1 MTSVSILQDMPAA
14 IPTRPV
20 MTVVPQ
26 SRKLRLLDLDF
37 ADFDVRQAA
46 ECIANR
52 PARAPFTYVVTPNAD
67 HLVRLARFP
76 ALSPLYR
83 AAGLCLLD
91 SRVVA
96 RVCRMFGLPAPTV
109 TTGSDLTA
117 ELLQRHLEPGE
128 RVTIIGLRQQHLAA
142 LVARTGIAQPAHF
155 DPPMG
160 FDRDP
165 VELQRA
171 VRFVLDNPAR
181 LIFLA
186 VGSPRQEILAAAIAE
201 SGEAT
206 GTALCIGASLE
217 FVAGVLPRAPEFMQR
232 MGIEWLHRMMSDP
245 RRLVRRYLLEN
256 PPIFWVLWRERQ
268 RQRRARRMPPRL

>member
-1 MTSVSILQDMPAA
+1 MISVSTLQDVPAA
-14 IPTRPV
+14 IPTRTV

-26 SRKLRLLDLDF
+26 SRRLRLLGLDF
-37 ADFDVRQAA
+37 ADFDVKQAA
-46 ECIANR
+46 DFIAER
-52 PARAPFTYVVTPNAD
+52 PAREPFTYVVTPNAD
-67 HLVRLARFP
+67 HLVRLSRRP
-76 ALSPLYR
+76 ALLPLYR

-142 LVARTGIAQPAHF
+142 LMTRTGMAQPAHY

-165 VELQRA
+165 VELQRT
-171 VRFVLDNPAR
+171 VRFVIDNPAR

-186 VGSPRQEILAAAIAE
+186 VGSPRQEVLAAAIAA

-217 FVAGVLPRAPEFMQR
+217 FVAGALPRAPDLMQR

-256 PPIFWVLWRERQ
+256 PPIFRVLWRERQ
-268 RQRRARRMPPRL
+268 VQKRTQRS